1 MGMIRIAAYSRS
13 REDNCLHLAETLNRT
28 KLASIV
34 YNKIRILTRKS

>member
-13 REDNCLHLAETLNRT
+13 REDNCPHLAATLNRT

-34 YNKIRILTRKS
+34 YNKIQILIHKS